1 MFQSSD
7 HRYFYEIQTAHSRTL
22 MVFDRC
28 SQRSYTSSNNKALNA
43 RLLARRHKF
52 VTGATLLQLV
62 LHQCMNAEIN
72 RTCRASNTSANS
84 PTSLLNYLPTNIS
97 SAVFPA
103 CTPESTKRSRRP
115 PSAQSFPNEDKK
127 QDKLK
132 TTKSK
137 NMAIEINYNSITKFA
152 S

>member
-28 SQRSYTSSNNKALNA
+28 SQRSYTSSNNKSLNA

-62 LHQCMNAEIN
+62 IHQCMNTAIN
-72 RTCRASNTSANS
+72 RTCRASNKCEPPDIPVKYFANQHTRQNQ
-84 PTSLLNYLPTNIS
+84 PTDHEDRHRPKVSLSTIRNKTNCENHQ
-97 SAVFPA
+97 VY
-103 CTPESTKRSRRP
+103 EYG
-115 PSAQSFPNEDKK
+115 D
-127 QDKLK
+127 
-132 TTKSK
+132 
-137 NMAIEINYNSITKFA
+137 
-152 S
+152 